1 MIKISTGSEDL
12 NNFLKGYNLITT
24 IYGSAGTG
32 KTTLAMLAAI
42 TQAKYNKKV
51 IFIDTENGFSLERL
65 KQLFPDYNEI
75 LKNIF
80 VIRPK
85 NFEDQEK
92 IILNLPKNISLI
104 IIDTIGSYYRMK
116 VREDNY
122 TTNKSLDK
130 QLNKLKELSKKTPI
144 LINNQVYSDTKG
156 NINVIGGNM
165 LRNWSDNIIKLEK
178 EPRKLKLEKPES
190 KEFLFE
196 IKNNGI
202 YKTNPSFS

>member
-1 MIKISTGSEDL
+1 MLKISTGSKDL
-12 NNFLKGYNLITT
+12 DNFLKGYSLITT

-65 KQLFPDYNEI
+65 KQLFPDYKEI

-92 IILNLPKNISLI
+92 LILNLPKNISLI
-104 IIDTIGSYYRMK
+104 IIDTMGYYYRMK
-116 VREDNY
+116 VRENNY

-130 QLNKLKELSKKTPI
+130 QLNKLKDLSKKTPI

-196 IKNNGI
+196 IKNNGVF
-202 YKTNPSFS
+202 KTN